1 MCTIQRGARL
11 SAQHPRA
18 AQTPVDALQLAQL
31 SRSPPMQASQPCR
44 AATVSAPNS
53 VTTRRQTTSARR
65 LRQRPQPAHGSHGQT
80 EMSRRHFGGI
90 WSAGGVGDFAHE
102 LFEDVRR
109 HLPTSRYPEPNG
121 ADSTGFSY
129 TSE

>member
-1 MCTIQRGARL
+1 MIF
-11 SAQHPRA
+11 
-18 AQTPVDALQLAQL
+18 TPAGPSSTASL
-31 SRSPPMQASQPCR
+31 RSD
-44 AATVSAPNS
+44 
-53 VTTRRQTTSARR
+53 
-65 LRQRPQPAHGSHGQT
+65 
-80 EMSRRHFGGI
+80 GI